1 MMEQQIASTTEYIL
15 AVLQL
20 FVLLRLFNM
29 IFGKI
34 IKQSKNMIYPQ
45 IERRKSLLKDLFLSV
60 FYNAVFMI
68 SKSFLIS
75 LMSGFV
81 LSEIVVG
88 IGEKLNTSNE
98 NK

>member
-1 MMEQQIASTTEYIL
+1 MMEQQIASTTEYIF

-34 IKQSKNMIYPQ
+34 IKQSKSMIYPQ

-60 FYNAVFMI
+60 FYNAVFMV
-68 SKSFLIS
+68 SKNFLIS

>member
-1 MMEQQIASTTEYIL
+1 MMETQIVSTTEYIF

-20 FVLLRLFNM
+20 FVMLRLFNM
-29 IFGKI
+29 IFTKV
-34 IKQSKNMIYPQ
+34 IKQSKNMVYPN

-60 FYNAVFMI
+60 FYNAIFMF
-68 SKSFLIS
+68 SKNFLIS
-75 LMSGFV
+75 LISGFV

-88 IGEKLNTSNE
+88 IGEKLNTSSE